1 MYLNNMKRH
10 GDLIIKRIDALPEA
24 TLRKTR
30 IVLFGEATGHKHQLT
45 SGQVLD
51 GKDGLIYLNLS
62 KDSSIIHEEHNTI
75 KLSKGKY
82 VVLRT
87 REYDYSSKKV
97 REVMD

>member
-1 MYLNNMKRH
+1 MKRH
-10 GDLIIKRIDALPEA
+10 GDLIIKRTSEIPEA

-30 IVLFGEATGHKHQLT
+30 VVLFGEATGHSHKLT

-62 KDSSIIHEEHNTI
+62 KDSSIVHEEHNTI

-97 REVMD
+97 RQVID